1 MSVGCRVGCRAITL
15 QEPFASA
22 MAHGAT
28 FYTRRGKVT
37 TFPSTGEWI
46 AIHAG
51 QNSEHLKNPRTM
63 AAVRNAWPLCPDDGT
78 LASNQKHI
86 VGVARFIDGAADATA
101 AAKADAILATYPCS
115 KSVAWRV
122 DSSRPLPVALPY
134 PKGQLQVWHVTSD
147 GFTTNGCKG
156 ELLEL
161 LAACKSGKET
171 CKNGEELHI
180 KQENP
185 METTAKSTRVKRGP
199 SKVQTKSTLALKSE
213 QPVPRVKREAPEAEP
228 ACAKRRK

>member
-1 MSVGCRVGCRAITL
+1 MGHLCRT
-15 QEPFASA
+15 
-22 MAHGAT
+22 
-28 FYTRRGKVT
+28 K
-37 TFPSTGEWI
+37 
-46 AIHAG
+46 
-51 QNSEHLKNPRTM
+51 
-63 AAVRNAWPLCPDDGT
+63 
-78 LASNQKHI
+78 KHI
-86 VGVARFIDGAADATA
+86 VGVARFVDGAADATA

-147 GFTTNGCKG
+147 GFTAKGCEG

-171 CKNGEELHI
+171 CKIGKEVHI

-185 METTAKSTRVKRGP
+185 PMVTTAKSTSVKQGP
-199 SKVQTKSTLALKSE
+199 SKVKTNSTLSLKSE